1 MSIDWSRVK
10 HFERSEFGHS
20 KGVDPDSKLVEM
32 LDEARTIAGVLF
44 NINSGIRTKARN
56 AEVGGKP
63 NSAHI
68 GGYAV
73 DIECRTSR
81 HRFLMTRALLE
92 VGFTRIGWGESFI
105 HVDTDPTKPQSV
117 GWLY

>member
-1 MSIDWSRVK
+1 MVTNWQRVR
-10 HFERSEFGHS
+10 HFKRAEFGRAD
-20 KGVDPDSKLVEM
+20 GIEPDSKLVAM
-32 LDEARTIAGVLF
+32 LDEARTIAGISFRV
-44 NINSGIRTKARN
+44 NSGIRTEARN